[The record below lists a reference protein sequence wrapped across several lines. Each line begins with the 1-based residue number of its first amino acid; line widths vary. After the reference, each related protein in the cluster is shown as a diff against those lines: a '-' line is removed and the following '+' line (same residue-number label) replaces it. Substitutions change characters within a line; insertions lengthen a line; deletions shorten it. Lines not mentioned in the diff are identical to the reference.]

1 MCFLAVILADFYN
14 VKLPVRSRIFKAGAF
29 LILRNVAF
37 QCDLI
42 LGSDI
47 EIHSGINSVKER
59 SLSYWT
65 DETFKSFLSAYAKYC
80 ERKWG
85 WGALRANINCSSL
98 SALLHCLPFS
108 PPPVCRI
115 FSFEPKSITPAI
127 EANKASFRF
136 CVLFIWSITMRKA
149 QLAKIR
155 SMGRVNSS

>member
-29 LILRNVAF
+29 LMLRNVAF

-80 ERKWG
+80 EQK
-85 WGALRANINCSSL
+85 
-98 SALLHCLPFS
+98 
-108 PPPVCRI
+108 
-115 FSFEPKSITPAI
+115 
-127 EANKASFRF
+127 
-136 CVLFIWSITMRKA
+136 
-149 QLAKIR
+149 
-155 SMGRVNSS
+155 